1 MSEEQVVPSH
11 PVLQEQFPWILSQ
24 DKVFWVSQLQF
35 VAQPTPYLPSSQSEI
50 YKYIDQF
57 LESIIYHIY
66 VYVLC
71 PFGLLNMAHIF
82 PLTDVLF
89 INVAYQCMFF
99 DRHLI
104 FFPQHK
110 CMCTQSQAH
119 SGHMFHY
126 MDLGCIHQYLKSI
139 KYIHVKR
146 ITFGQRVRF
155 FKIALNFVFYLRK
168 RNRRTLFFNVIQ
180 NKCSIKMFQHT
191 ATISDLY

>member
-1 MSEEQVVPSH
+1 MSI
-11 PVLQEQFPWILSQ
+11 W
-24 DKVFWVSQLQF
+24 F
-35 VAQPTPYLPSSQSEI
+35 VKHGTYFS
-50 YKYIDQF
+50 F
-57 LESIIYHIY
+57 
-66 VYVLC
+66 
-71 PFGLLNMAHIF
+71 
-82 PLTDVLF
+82 TDVLF

-126 MDLGCIHQYLKSI
+126 MDLGSIHQYLKSI

-191 ATISDLY
+191 ATISDLYWAISKISTWECCYVPSQVYPEAFSEYPASQKQYSDPSGLTPHCWEQFNVVLVHSVMA